1 MSFEKFEPYFKGLAL
16 ISAFMGLLTL
26 PLSFIATVKQKQ
38 EQEQLKTKQYDNIHL
53 LDTCYNSNSN
63 VNPNNI
69 RWR

>member
-1 MSFEKFEPYFKGLAL
+1 MLFEKFEPYLKGLAL
-16 ISAFMGLLTL
+16 VSAFMGLLTL

-38 EQEQLKTKQYDNIHL
+38 EQEQLKVKQYDSTYL
-53 LDTCYNSNSN
+53 LDTCYNGSNN

>member
-1 MSFEKFEPYFKGLAL
+1 
-16 ISAFMGLLTL
+16 MGLLTL

>member
-1 MSFEKFEPYFKGLAL
+1 MFEKFEPYLKGVAL

-38 EQEQLKTKQYDNIHL
+38 EQLKVKQYDNTHL
-53 LDTCYNSNSN
+53 LDTCYNSNNN

>member
-38 EQEQLKTKQYDNIHL
+38 EIKQNEQLCNTVII
-53 LDTCYNSNSN
+53 NSNS
-63 VNPNNI
+63 I
-69 RWR
+69 DSIKFRQ